1 MMVFHVTHSGREP
14 TTYHM
19 ISGHAN
25 HQAIQTQFEWLEDI
39 PRSSNILDTTLVSI
53 NVISSVT
60 NTVVLIIVQY
70 FSMIE

>member
-1 MMVFHVTHSGREP
+1 MVFHVTHSGHEP
-14 TTYHM
+14 MTNHM

-25 HQAIQTQFEWLEDI
+25 HQAIQTQFECLEDI

-60 NTVVLIIVQY
+60 NTVVFIIVQY